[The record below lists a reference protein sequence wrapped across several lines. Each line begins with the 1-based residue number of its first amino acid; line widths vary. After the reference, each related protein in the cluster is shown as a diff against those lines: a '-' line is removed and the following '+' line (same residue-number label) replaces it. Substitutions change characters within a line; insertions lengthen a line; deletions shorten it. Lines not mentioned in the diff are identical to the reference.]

1 MVASRRTFLAVRTQ
15 VHVDHERT
23 AIVQICQSSGQVLK
37 DGHFCGE
44 GDVGCVLQNTVQ
56 AKLQSFHHQHRE
68 ARDGKEVVAK
78 KQHNIR
84 MSYGGDEA
92 AHAVVLVHR
101 APDISV
107 LRCDEDVVEFLSR
120 ADQSAHFQL
129 LHSPVEASAQ
139 QPIYQSAS
147 LRGG

>member
-1 MVASRRTFLAVRTQ
+1 M
-15 VHVDHERT
+15 DHERT
-23 AIVQICQSSGQVLK
+23 AIVQICQSFDHVLK
-37 DGHFCGE
+37 DGHFCADR
-44 GDVGCVLQNTVQ
+44 DVGYVLQKSVQ
-56 AKLQSFHHQHRE
+56 AKRQSFHHQHRV
-68 ARDGKEVVAK
+68 ARDGKEVEAK

-84 MSYGGDEA
+84 MSHGGEEA

-129 LHSPVEASAQ
+129 LHGPVENSAQ
-139 QPIYQSAS
+139 QPTCRRHVVEDERFFRHFDPIR
-147 LRGG
+147 LT